1 MNSNNYG
8 FIFNEIVIQDN
19 EFIKKGKN
27 NHGIKKI
34 NNEIDFYNEIT
45 KNNINFKIPRLID
58 YDNGIIKIEYL
69 QNATILTNIINE
81 NNYENYLHLIFDKL
95 KNIHIITKNVSKQI
109 IENDILEEIQ
119 NKVKSR
125 FNETNWNSF
134 NEFNNIKSVNGIKIK
149 NIDFYIEKIKSNIFD
164 IVNKTDIHEYNL
176 IHGDVHLNNILLNYD
191 ENQLYFI
198 DPRGYFGNTK
208 LFGLKSYDYGKLL
221 FGLSGY
227 SIFDN
232 MIIENLQIDYDGDI
246 KIDFIKKFEFIFD
259 VILFDRI
266 SILFALSIWLAN
278 NSCFIDVNKKI
289 TSLMIAFYYCEK
301 HIL

>member
-1 MNSNNYG
+1 MNNNNYG
-8 FIFNEIVIQDN
+8 YSFNEIIVQDN

-27 NHGIKKI
+27 NYGIKKI

-45 KNNINFKIPRLID
+45 NNNINFKIPRLID
-58 YDNGIIKIEYL
+58 YDNGILKIEYL
-69 QNATILTNIINE
+69 KNSTILTNIINE
-81 NNYENYLHLIFDKL
+81 NNFENYLHLIFDKL

-125 FNETNWNSF
+125 FNETNWNTF
-134 NEFNNIKSVNGIKIK
+134 DEFNKIKSVNGIKIK
-149 NIDFYIEKIKSNIFD
+149 SIDCYIEKIKSNIFD
-164 IVNKTDIHEYNL
+164 IINKTNIHEYSL
-176 IHGDVHLNNILLNYD
+176 IHGDIHLNNILLNYD
-191 ENQLYFI
+191 DNQMYFI

-227 SIFDN
+227 SFFDN
-232 MIIENLQIDYDGDI
+232 MNIDYLQINDNGDI
-246 KIDFIKKFEFIFD
+246 KIDFITKFEFIFD
-259 VILFDRI
+259 TTIFDRI

-278 NSCFIDVNKKI
+278 NSCFVNINKKI
-289 TSLMIAFYYCEK
+289 TSMMIAYYYCEK
-301 HIL
+301 YT